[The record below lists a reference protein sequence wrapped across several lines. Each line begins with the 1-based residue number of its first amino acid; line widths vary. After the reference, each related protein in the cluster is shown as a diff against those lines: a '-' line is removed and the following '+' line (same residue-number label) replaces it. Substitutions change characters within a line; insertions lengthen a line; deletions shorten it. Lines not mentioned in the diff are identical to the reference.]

1 MLLIRTVLP
10 EAFAAADAA
19 SCALKRAAKTASADS
34 LCFTMP
40 AGSSKPTEGVEESER
55 FPFVGALLA
64 VLSAQGAVC

>member
-34 LCFTMP
+34 LRFTMS
-40 AGSSKPTEGVEESER
+40 ADSSGPTEEVGEAELL
-55 FPFVGALLA
+55 PFVGALLA